1 MVDVI
6 VGGIRVFPLKVV
18 VFKLVLTESTGADC
32 AGGGGCGVSSVE
44 CTMQVTAFDNSVI
57 V

>member
-6 VGGIRVFPLKVV
+6 VGGIREFPLKVV

-32 AGGGGCGVSSVE
+32 AGGGGVV
-44 CTMQVTAFDNSVI
+44 
-57 V
+57 